1 MAASTADIAP
11 AILQT
16 YFRSYPG
23 TRFLS
28 KHHIESYDS
37 FIFDIMPN
45 QIFSQNPITI
55 LKEPIPDQPGKYVF
69 KTEIY
74 IGGKV
79 NTADQ
84 IGIKITPPILELDS
98 GRTIRRMFPNDAR
111 LRNTTYESTLVIDVD
126 IHVTITQPTAP
137 YTSETKIIKYEN
149 MPLFTIP
156 ILLGSKLCATHGA
169 NAQLLFEMGECR
181 NDPGGYF
188 IVNGSEKVLVSRLEQ
203 ANNSVVISLHPPHD
217 LKIHTH
223 ASVACQH
230 PKTKQTRTVK
240 LIRLRNDTF
249 GNGKITERS
258 VMDGAIRVSIP
269 SIKNAIPLFVLF
281 RALGVE
287 SDEQIIRMILPD
299 ANAPMTAAMEETL
312 IACIYDARPIATQAQ
327 AIELMRILTNGFIPE
342 AVLEIL
348 NETLF
353 MHVPNQPL
361 ARAKYLAEVVYK
373 MIRVEMRLEPQT
385 NRDDIRNQ
393 RLLTTGSL
401 LSDLFINSFGVWRD
415 AIIKKVDETYNYNK
429 TMYGGN
435 LIRPPA
441 DTIVDPSEGDKF
453 LIIFNPSNI
462 KDVLNGAKMTET
474 LMRGFRGK
482 WGTDPMNIREGV
494 IQPLARLSYLDTIS
508 HTRRVVTEFDTSM
521 KLTGPRHLNPSQ
533 IGYFCTSET
542 PQGAHI
548 GVTKNMSI
556 LTGISVPVDIDPI
569 LSWLQSRG
577 EVIPVGNADIYMTVS
592 ATTVQING
600 GSIGYCTDPV
610 KLLNVL
616 KLMKWTAC
624 LSPTCSISFNT
635 AENVIRLYFDEG
647 RPIRPLWHL
656 YDSKPPSVP
665 AKLPTWNE
673 LVCGTL
679 NEGAVIPSSKFI
691 DPLASTPAVNL
702 DSYLKFFHA
711 NMEKVGFIEYID
723 AYEGNESYISWWGKD
738 MEGKGYTHAEIHPC
752 SLMGVVANMIPFANH
767 NQSPRN
773 QLSCSQSKQG
783 IGHYATNYENRFDTY
798 GSMLCYGE
806 GALARTIVHE
816 ALGDGGMSYGTNIIF
831 AFACFDGYN
840 QDDGILFNRTSI
852 ERGLFRSLAFR
863 SYSTQEEEDPI
874 SGANYVIS
882 NPSQVSAWTDLK
894 MGADY
899 SQLDENGIIREK
911 AVIHD
916 KTVLVAR
923 YLKDPNT
930 GVLRDASLM
939 PTVFTK
945 GRVDKVVVLH
955 QNDGRRIVHVRIL
968 EERIPELGDKFSTRH
983 GQKGTMGMMLD
994 AQDMPRTA
1002 DGMVPDVIVNPHCI
1016 PSRMTIAQLLEQVFG
1031 KFGAIAGAKMNAT
1044 TFMND
1049 QSSYS
1054 LIASALEEL
1063 GLNSKGE
1070 EILYSGITGKMF
1082 TSSVFMGPL
1091 YFMRLKHL
1099 TSDKVNSR
1107 SAGRKEMRT
1116 HQPTGGRGNEGG
1128 MRMGEMERDSVITHG
1143 MTEFLK
1149 ESYMKRSD
1157 GTTMWICNGCGQ
1169 IPIYNEDIQLFI
1181 CPACDG
1187 PLEYHGNSEQTLS
1200 LVVPI
1205 HKSRTTF
1212 SHVEIPYALKLMDQ
1226 ELQTYA
1232 SMGMR
1237 FVTEK
1242 HARRFRE
1249 PIVLNTLVEEEV
1261 SKSAETGGLFDLL
1274 SGIVGGTG
1282 AATEKEVIGN
1292 SNETESKQ
1300 DKLQEVVETLSRQIN
1315 ELNERLTV
1323 ARLPTEQLETGTQQP
1338 SVVPAVVAA
1347 APQIEAVVP
1356 VAVEEVVNTNT
1367 NESTPQQA
1375 GTKPRLPVGAAAP
1388 QPMPPTEADVLLTHP
1403 NIANTIQENEAAAA
1417 AIEAAKQAAA
1427 VPAVPTTVNVVLN
1440 PQQQMPAAPVQAP
1453 VQAQQAVVQ
1462 APLPP
1467 APVPAAPIVQSGGAT
1482 DEVIPGMNQPTL
1494 QFLDVSVNEGVNMN
1508 IEQIPQ
1514 PDESE
1519 VKVLSVSAFEPAK
1532 K

>member
-1 MAASTADIAP
+1 MYVELLLNSILQYPKTTKYVKFIVLEYNASNRETMAAATADIAP

-16 YFRSYPG
+16 YFRGYSG

-28 KHHIESYDS
+28 KHHIESYDA

-45 QIFSQNPITI
+45 QIFSQNPITV

-79 NTADQ
+79 ANPEQ
-84 IGIKITPPILELDS
+84 IGIKITPPVLELDS
-98 GRTIRRMFPNDAR
+98 GRTLRRMFPNDAR
-111 LRNTTYESTLVIDVD
+111 LRNSTYESTLVIDVD

-137 YTSETKIIKYEN
+137 YTSETKVLKYEN

-203 ANNSVVISLHPPHD
+203 ANNSVIIRLLPPHN
-217 LKIHTH
+217 LKIHTD

-240 LIRLRNDTF
+240 LIRMRNDTF
-249 GNGKITERS
+249 GEGKITERS
-258 VMDGAIRVSIP
+258 VMDGVIRVSIP
-269 SIKNAIPLFVLF
+269 SVKNAIPLFVLF
-281 RALGVE
+281 RALGIE

-299 ANAPMTAAMEETL
+299 ATAPMTATMEETL
-312 IACIYDARPIATQAQ
+312 VASIYDARPIATQAQ

-361 ARAKYLAEVVYK
+361 ARAKYLAELVYK

-435 LIRPPA
+435 LVNPPA

-462 KDVLNGAKMTET
+462 KNVLSGAKMTET

-482 WGTDPMNIREGV
+482 WGTDPMNMREGV

-569 LSWLQSRG
+569 LAWLQTRG
-577 EVIPVGNADIYMTVS
+577 EVVPVGNADAYMAVS

-600 GSIGYCTDPV
+600 GSIGYCADPV

-616 KLMKWTAC
+616 KLMKWSAC
-624 LSPTCSISFNT
+624 LPPTCSISFNT

-656 YDSKPPSVP
+656 YDSKPPILP

-679 NEGAVIPSSKFI
+679 YEGASIPSSKFI
-691 DPLASTPAVNL
+691 DPLASTPAVSL

-711 NMEKVGFIEYID
+711 NMEKIGLIEYVD
-723 AYEGNESYISWWGKD
+723 PYEGNEAYISWWGKD

-806 GALARTIVHE
+806 GALARTLVHE
-816 ALGDGGMSYGTNIIF
+816 ALGDGGMSYGTNIVF

-863 SYSTQEEEDPI
+863 SYSTQEEEDSI
-874 SGANYVIS
+874 TKANYIIS

-911 AVIHD
+911 SVIHD

-923 YLKDPNT
+923 YLKDPET

-945 GRVDKVVVLH
+945 GRVDKVVVVH
-955 QNDGRRIVHVRIL
+955 QNDGRRIVHVRVL

-1002 DGMVPDVIVNPHCI
+1002 DGMVPDVVVNPHCI

-1054 LIASALEEL
+1054 LIANALEEL
-1063 GLNSKGE
+1063 GLNSQGE

-1143 MTEFLK
+1143 MTAFLK

-1157 GTTMWICNGCGQ
+1157 GTTMWVCNGCGQ
-1169 IPIYNEDIQLFI
+1169 IPIFNVDIQLFV

-1187 PLEYHGNSEQTLS
+1187 PLEFQGNSEQNLS

-1205 HKSRTTF
+1205 QKSRATF
-1212 SHVEIPYALKLMDQ
+1212 SCIEIPYAL
-1226 ELQTYA
+1226 
-1232 SMGMR
+1232 
-1237 FVTEK
+1237 
-1242 HARRFRE
+1242 
-1249 PIVLNTLVEEEV
+1249 
-1261 SKSAETGGLFDLL
+1261 
-1274 SGIVGGTG
+1274 
-1282 AATEKEVIGN
+1282 
-1292 SNETESKQ
+1292 
-1300 DKLQEVVETLSRQIN
+1300 
-1315 ELNERLTV
+1315 
-1323 ARLPTEQLETGTQQP
+1323 
-1338 SVVPAVVAA
+1338 
-1347 APQIEAVVP
+1347 
-1356 VAVEEVVNTNT
+1356 
-1367 NESTPQQA
+1367 
-1375 GTKPRLPVGAAAP
+1375 
-1388 QPMPPTEADVLLTHP
+1388 
-1403 NIANTIQENEAAAA
+1403 
-1417 AIEAAKQAAA
+1417 
-1427 VPAVPTTVNVVLN
+1427 
-1440 PQQQMPAAPVQAP
+1440 
-1453 VQAQQAVVQ
+1453 
-1462 APLPP
+1462 
-1467 APVPAAPIVQSGGAT
+1467 
-1482 DEVIPGMNQPTL
+1482 
-1494 QFLDVSVNEGVNMN
+1494 
-1508 IEQIPQ
+1508 
-1514 PDESE
+1514 
-1519 VKVLSVSAFEPAK
+1519 
-1532 K
+1532 

>member
-1 MAASTADIAP
+1 MASAADIAP

-16 YFRSYPG
+16 YFRNYPG

-45 QIFSQNPITI
+45 QIFSQNPITV
-55 LKEPIPDQPGKYVF
+55 LKEPISDQPGKYVF
-69 KTEIY
+69 KTEIF

-79 NTADQ
+79 ERPEE
-84 IGIKITPPILELDS
+84 IGIKITPPILELDG

-111 LRNTTYESTLVIDVD
+111 LRNSTYSTALVVDVEV
-126 IHVTITQPTAP
+126 HVTITQPVAP
-137 YTSETKIIKYEN
+137 YTAQTHVMKYEN
-149 MPLFTIP
+149 MKLFTIP

-169 NAQLLFEMGECR
+169 DAKLLFEMGECR

-188 IVNGSEKVLVSRLEQ
+188 VINGSEKVIVSRLEQ
-203 ANNSVVISLHPPHD
+203 ANNSVVITLRPPHD
-217 LKIHTH
+217 LKLRTH

-230 PKTKQTRTVK
+230 PKTKQTRTIKIV
-240 LIRLRNDTF
+240 RLRNDST
-249 GNGKITERS
+249 GKITERTTL
-258 VMDGAIRVSIP
+258 DGAIRVSIP
-269 SIKNAIPLFVLF
+269 SVKNMIPLFVLF

-299 ANAPMTAAMEETL
+299 ATAPMTSAMEETL
-312 IACIYDARPIATQAQ
+312 VASIYDARPVATQAQ
-327 AIELMRILTNGFIPE
+327 AIELIRILTNGFIPE

-348 NETLF
+348 NESLF
-353 MHVPNQPL
+353 MHVPNQPM

-373 MIRVEMRLEPQT
+373 MIRIEMRLEPQT

-415 AIIKKVDETYNYNK
+415 AIVKKVDETYNYNK
-429 TMYGGN
+429 SMYGGN
-435 LIRPPA
+435 LVRPPA
-441 DTIVDPSEGDKF
+441 DTIVDPAEGQKF

-462 KDVLNGAKMTET
+462 ERVLSGATMTET

-482 WGTDPMNIREGV
+482 WGTDPANIREGV

-569 LSWLQSRG
+569 LVWLQTRG
-577 EVIPVGNADIYMTVS
+577 EVIPVADADQYVAVT

-600 GSIGYCTDPV
+600 GTIGYCLDPI

-624 LSPTCSISFNT
+624 LPPTCSVSFNT
-635 AENVIRLYFDEG
+635 PENVIRLYFDEG

-656 YDSKPPSVP
+656 YDSKSPTLS
-665 AKLPTWNE
+665 KELKTWNQ

-679 NEGAVIPSSKFI
+679 IAGAGIPSSKLI
-691 DPLASTPAVNL
+691 DPLAADPAANL
-702 DSYLKFFHA
+702 SAYLEFFHA
-711 NMEKVGFIEYID
+711 NMEKVGVIEYID
-723 AYEGNESYISWWGKD
+723 SFEANEAYVSWWGKD

-752 SLMGVVANMIPFANH
+752 SLMGVVAGMIPFPNH

-783 IGHYATNYENRFDTY
+783 IGHYATNFENRFDTY

-806 GALARTIVHE
+806 GAMARTIVHE

-863 SYSTQEEEDPI
+863 SYSTQEEEDPMTKT
-874 SGANYVIS
+874 NYIIS

-894 MGADY
+894 MGSDY

-911 AVIHD
+911 ALIHD

-923 YLKDPNT
+923 YMKDPNT
-930 GVLRDASLM
+930 GTLRDASLM

-945 GRVDKVVVLH
+945 GRVDKVVVVH
-955 QNDGRRIVHVRIL
+955 DNDGRRVVHVRIL

-994 AQDMPRTA
+994 AQDMPRGA
-1002 DGMVPDVIVNPHCI
+1002 NGMVPDVIVNPHCI
-1016 PSRMTIAQLLEQVFG
+1016 PSRMTIAQLLEQTFG
-1031 KFGAIAGAKMNAT
+1031 KLGAIVGAKMNAT
-1044 TFMND
+1044 AFMNNE
-1049 QSSYS
+1049 SSFS
-1054 LIASALEEL
+1054 LIANALEEL
-1063 GLNSKGE
+1063 GLNSQGE

-1128 MRMGEMERDSVITHG
+1128 MRMGEMERDSVVTHG
-1143 MTEFLK
+1143 MSEFLK

-1157 GTTMWICNGCGQ
+1157 GTTMWVCNGCGQ

-1181 CPACDG
+1181 CPTCDG
-1187 PLEYHGNSEQTLS
+1187 PLEFQGNSEQTLS

-1212 SHVEIPYALKLMDQ
+1212 SRVELPYALKLMDQ

-1232 SMGMR
+1232 SMGLR

-1242 HARRFRE
+1242 YARRFRDPAIDSIKKEE
-1249 PIVLNTLVEEEV
+1249 PVDRKEGG
-1261 SKSAETGGLFDLL
+1261 GGLLDLFM
-1274 SGIVGGTG
+1274 GAGAGAGAG
-1282 AATEKEVIGN
+1282 AAGAGAGAGAGE
-1292 SNETESKQ
+1292 SPETPKKNLH
-1300 DKLQEVVETLSRQIN
+1300 DVVETLSKQIN
-1315 ELNERLTV
+1315 ELNQRLTV
-1323 ARLPTEQLETGTQQP
+1323 ARLPTEQLSASASA
-1338 SVVPAVVAA
+1338 SVNENTVVTAPTAPTAAPEEQAPVLAPTAPPTTNDTSTVNSINSAA
-1347 APQIEAVVP
+1347 A
-1356 VAVEEVVNTNT
+1356 
-1367 NESTPQQA
+1367 ESA
-1375 GTKPRLPVGAAAP
+1375 NAAAAKLRLPPGAAAREAL
-1388 QPMPPTEADVLLTHP
+1388 PPTEADALLTRP
-1403 NIANTIQENEAAAA
+1403 TIDRAIQESEAAAA
-1417 AIEAAKQAAA
+1417 AAEAAKLAGGA
-1427 VPAVPTTVNVVLN
+1427 TVNVVLN
-1440 PQQQMPAAPVQAP
+1440 QQPGGAAGAPVALPPQSGGGKPPTLEIFEVSAHEGQEGAPAAPTVDAP
-1453 VQAQQAVVQ
+1453 
-1462 APLPP
+1462 
-1467 APVPAAPIVQSGGAT
+1467 G
-1482 DEVIPGMNQPTL
+1482 
-1494 QFLDVSVNEGVNMN
+1494 
-1508 IEQIPQ
+1508 
-1514 PDESE
+1514 PDTSE
-1519 VKVLSVSAFEPAK
+1519 IKVLSVTAFDPQANK
-1532 K
+1532 

>member
-1 MAASTADIAP
+1 MTEVVEMAEIAP
-11 AILQT
+11 AVLQT
-16 YFRSYPG
+16 YFRGYPG

-28 KHHIESYDS
+28 KHHIESYDA

-45 QIFSQNPITI
+45 QIYSQNPITI
-55 LKEPIPDQPGKYVF
+55 LKEPIEGQPGKYVF

-74 IGGKV
+74 IGKKV
-79 NTADQ
+79 DSAEK
-84 IGIKITPPILELDS
+84 IGVKITPPVLELDE
-98 GRTIRRMFPNDAR
+98 GTTIRRMFPNDAR
-111 LRNTTYESTLVIDVD
+111 LRNTSYVATLVIDVD
-126 IHVTITQPTAP
+126 IHVTITKPVAP
-137 YTSETKIIKYEN
+137 FTSETKIIKYEN
-149 MPLFTIP
+149 MPLFSIP

-169 NAQLLFEMGECR
+169 DARLLYEMGECR

-188 IVNGSEKVLVSRLEQ
+188 IINGSEKVLVSRLEQ
-203 ANNSVVISLHPPHD
+203 ANNSLVISIHPPHD
-217 LKIHTH
+217 LKVKSHT
-223 ASVACQH
+223 SVACQH
-230 PKTKQTRTVK
+230 PKTKYTRTVK
-240 LIRLRNDTF
+240 VIRFRNMNF
-249 GNGKITERS
+249 GKNKITES
-258 VMDGAIRVSIP
+258 QTMDGAIRVSIP
-269 SIKNAIPLFVLF
+269 SVKSPIPLFVLF

-287 SDEQIIRMILPD
+287 SDENIIRMILPD
-299 ANAPMTAAMEETL
+299 ANAPQTPAMEETL
-312 IACIYDARPIATQAQ
+312 IASIYDARPIATQAQ
-327 AIELMRILTNGFIPE
+327 AIELIRILTNGFIPE

-348 NETLF
+348 NESLF
-353 MHVPNQPL
+353 AHVPNQPL
-361 ARAKYLAEVVYK
+361 ARAKYLAEIVYK

-385 NRDDIRNQ
+385 NRDEIRNQ
-393 RLLTTGSL
+393 RLLTTGTL
-401 LSDLFINSFGVWRD
+401 LSDLFINSVGVWRD
-415 AIIKKVDETYNYNK
+415 AIVKKVDETYNYNK
-429 TMYGGN
+429 SMYGGN
-435 LIRPPA
+435 IVRPPA
-441 DTIVDPSEGDKF
+441 DGPVDPNEGDKF
-453 LIIFNPSNI
+453 LIIFNPANI
-462 KDVLNGAKMTET
+462 KQVLSGGTMTET
-474 LMRGFRGK
+474 IMRGFRGK
-482 WGTDPMNIREGV
+482 WGTDPSNMREGV

-569 LSWLQSRG
+569 LTWLQTRG
-577 EVIPVGNADIYMTVS
+577 EVIPVADADVYMTIH

-600 GSIGYCTDPV
+600 GTIGYCLDAP
-610 KLLNVL
+610 KLVNVL
-616 KLMKWTAC
+616 KLMKWSAC
-624 LSPTCSISFNT
+624 LPPTCSISFNT

-656 YDSKPPSVP
+656 YDSKPPV
-665 AKLPTWNE
+665 LPTPIPSWRE

-679 NEGAVIPSSKFI
+679 NPDARIPSSKLL
-691 DPLASTPAVNL
+691 DPLANADDANL
-702 DSYLKFFHA
+702 NTY
-711 NMEKVGFIEYID
+711 MEYFQKHMDKMGLIEYVD
-723 AYEGNESYISWWGKD
+723 PYESNEAYISWWGKD
-738 MEGKGYTHAEIHPC
+738 TEGKGYTHAEIHPC

-806 GALARTIVHE
+806 GAMARTIVHE

-874 SGANYVIS
+874 TKAKYTIA

-894 MGADY
+894 MGSDY
-899 SQLDENGIIREK
+899 SQLDEHGIIKEK
-911 AVIHD
+911 TVIHD

-923 YLKDPNT
+923 YLKDPET
-930 GVLRDASLM
+930 GQLRDASLM

-945 GRVDKVVVLH
+945 GRVDKVVVIH

-994 AQDMPRTA
+994 AQDMPRA
-1002 DGMVPDVIVNPHCI
+1002 ANGMVPDVVVNPHCI
-1016 PSRMTIAQLLEQVFG
+1016 PSRMTIAQLLEQTFG
-1031 KFGAIAGAKMNAT
+1031 KLGAIVGAKMNAT
-1044 TFMND
+1044 TFMNNE
-1049 QSSYS
+1049 SSFS
-1054 LIASALEEL
+1054 LISSALEEL
-1063 GLNSKGE
+1063 GMNSQGE

-1143 MTEFLK
+1143 MADFLK

-1157 GTTMWICNGCGQ
+1157 GTTMWVCNGCGQ
-1169 IPIYNEDIQLFI
+1169 IPIYNEDIQLFV
-1181 CPACDG
+1181 CPSCDG
-1187 PLEYHGNSEQTLS
+1187 PLEFNGNSEQTLS

-1212 SHVEIPYALKLMDQ
+1212 SRIELPYALKLMDQ

-1232 SMGMR
+1232 SMGLR
-1237 FVTEK
+1237 FVTERY
-1242 HARRFRE
+1242 ARRFRE
-1249 PIVLNTLVEEEV
+1249 PNIATREDEKKADE
-1261 SKSAETGGLFDLL
+1261 AEGPLAGLMSGLF
-1274 SGIVGGTG
+1274 GTAEGAMGNTTTG
-1282 AATEKEVIGN
+1282 AASTPK
-1292 SNETESKQ
+1292 NELEGM
-1300 DKLQEVVETLSRQIN
+1300 LQTLTQQIS
-1315 ELNERLTV
+1315 ELNERILV
-1323 ARLPTEQLETGTQQP
+1323 ARLPTQQLGQSSANESESVATTVVNVETE
-1338 SVVPAVVAA
+1338 PAVVPPMAA
-1347 APQIEAVVP
+1347 AMTETQPAP
-1356 VAVEEVVNTNT
+1356 ANAT
-1367 NESTPQQA
+1367 
-1375 GTKPRLPVGAAAP
+1375 TKLRLPTGAAAS
-1388 QPMPPTEADVLLTHP
+1388 QPMPPTEADVLLTKP
-1403 NIANTIQENEAAAA
+1403 NIEQTIQQNEAAAA
-1417 AIEAAKQAAA
+1417 AAEAAKLAATA
-1427 VPAVPTTVNVVLN
+1427 TPTTVNVML
-1440 PQQQMPAAPVQAP
+1440 PAAAAAPAAPT
-1453 VQAQQAVVQ
+1453 
-1462 APLPP
+1462 
-1467 APVPAAPIVQSGGAT
+1467 AAPPMPPHTASG
-1482 DEVIPGMNQPTL
+1482 IPGNPPTL
-1494 QFLDVSVNEGVNMN
+1494 NIMEVSANEGTE
-1508 IEQIPQ
+1508 IAAPPG

-1519 VKVLSVSAFEPAK
+1519 FKILNVTAFETDK
-1532 K
+1532 KK

>member
-1 MAASTADIAP
+1 MASTADVAP

-16 YFRSYPG
+16 YFRNYSG

-45 QIFSQNPITI
+45 QVFSQNPITI
-55 LKEPIPDQPGKYVF
+55 LKEPIRDQPGKYVF
-69 KTEIY
+69 KTEIF
-74 IGGKV
+74 IGSKV
-79 NTADQ
+79 VRPEE
-84 IGIKITPPILELDS
+84 IGIKITPPILELDG
-98 GRTIRRMFPNDAR
+98 GRTVRRMFPNDAR
-111 LRNTTYESTLVIDVD
+111 LRNGTYSATLVVDVD
-126 IHVTITQPTAP
+126 IHVTITQPVAP
-137 YTSETKIIKYEN
+137 FAQETKVLKYEN

-156 ILLGSKLCATHGA
+156 ILLGSKLCATHEA
-169 NAQLLFEMGECR
+169 DAKLMFEMGECR

-188 IVNGSEKVLVSRLEQ
+188 IINGSEKVLVSRLEQ
-203 ANNSVVISLHPPHD
+203 ANNSVVITLRPPHD
-217 LKIHTH
+217 LKLRTH

-230 PKTKQTRTVK
+230 PKTKQTRTIKIV
-240 LIRLRNDTF
+240 RLRNDST
-249 GNGKITERS
+249 GKITERTTL
-258 VMDGAIRVSIP
+258 DGAIRVSIP
-269 SIKNAIPLFVLF
+269 SVKNMVPLFVLF

-287 SDEQIIRMILPD
+287 SDEQIVRMILPD
-299 ANAPMTAAMEETL
+299 ANSPMTVAMEETL
-312 IACIYDARPIATQAQ
+312 LASIYDARPVTTQAQ
-327 AIELMRILTNGFIPE
+327 AIELIRILTNGFIPE

-348 NETLF
+348 NESLF

-361 ARAKYLAEVVYK
+361 ARAKYLAELVYK

-401 LSDLFINSFGVWRD
+401 LGDLFINSFGVWRD

-429 TMYGGN
+429 SMYGGN
-435 LIRPPA
+435 LVNPPA
-441 DTIVDPSEGDKF
+441 DTLVDPSEGDKF

-462 KDVLNGAKMTET
+462 KNVLSGATMTET

-482 WGTDPMNIREGV
+482 WGTDPSNMREGV

-569 LSWLQSRG
+569 LVWLQTRG
-577 EVIPVGNADIYMTVS
+577 EVIPVASADQYIAVN

-600 GSIGYCTDPV
+600 GTIGYCIDPV

-624 LSPTCSISFNT
+624 LPPTCSISFNT
-635 AENVIRLYFDEG
+635 PENVIRLYFDEG

-656 YDSKPPSVP
+656 YDSKPPTLPSS
-665 AKLPTWNE
+665 LPTWNQ

-679 NEGAVIPSSKFI
+679 NVDASIPSSKFI
-691 DPLASTPAVNL
+691 DPLAADPQASL
-702 DSYLKFFHA
+702 RSYLEFFHA
-711 NMEKVGFIEYID
+711 NMEKVGLIEYVD
-723 AYEGNESYISWWGKD
+723 SFEGNEAYVSWWGGAD

-783 IGHYATNYENRFDTY
+783 IGHYATNFENRFDTY

-806 GALARTIVHE
+806 GAMARTIVHE

-874 SGANYVIS
+874 TKANYIVA

-923 YLKDPNT
+923 YLKDPET
-930 GVLRDASLM
+930 GMLRDASLM

-945 GRVDKVVVLH
+945 GRVDKVAVIH
-955 QNDGRRIVHVRIL
+955 QNDGRRIVHVRVL

-1002 DGMVPDVIVNPHCI
+1002 DGMVPDVVVNPHCI
-1016 PSRMTIAQLLEQVFG
+1016 PSRMTIAQLLEQTFG
-1031 KFGAIAGAKMNAT
+1031 KLGAIVGAKMNAT
-1044 TFMND
+1044 SFMNNA
-1049 QSSYS
+1049 SSFS
-1054 LIASALEEL
+1054 LISNALEEL
-1063 GLNSKGE
+1063 GFNSQGE

-1082 TSSVFMGPL
+1082 TSSVFIGPL

-1099 TSDKVNSR
+1099 TADKVNSR

-1143 MTEFLK
+1143 MAEFLK

-1169 IPIYNEDIQLFI
+1169 IPIFNEDIQLFV
-1181 CPACDG
+1181 CPTCDG
-1187 PLEYHGNSEQTLS
+1187 PLEFQGNTEQTLS

-1212 SHVEIPYALKLMDQ
+1212 SRVELPYALKLMDQ

-1232 SMGMR
+1232 SMGLR

-1242 HARRFRE
+1242 YARRFRDPAIETVKEETEEKKEE
-1249 PIVLNTLVEEEV
+1249 P
-1261 SKSAETGGLFDLL
+1261 GLFGGLL
-1274 SGIVGGTG
+1274 SGLAGAGAG
-1282 AATEKEVIGN
+1282 AAATA
-1292 SNETESKQ
+1292 TPTPSKNLQ
-1300 DKLQEVVETLSRQIN
+1300 DVVETLSKQIN

-1323 ARLPTEQLETGTQQP
+1323 ARLPTEQLSSSASASVSASAAAAAAAAVDETTPVAALNAGE
-1338 SVVPAVVAA
+1338 AAA
-1347 APQIEAVVP
+1347 APPAAATADTSTSGSVNSAEANAEAV
-1356 VAVEEVVNTNT
+1356 A
-1367 NESTPQQA
+1367 
-1375 GTKPRLPVGAAAP
+1375 KLRLPPGAAAREP
-1388 QPMPPTEADVLLTHP
+1388 LQPSEADVLLTRT
-1403 NIANTIQENEAAAA
+1403 NVAQAIQEKEAADAA
-1417 AIEAAKQAAA
+1417 AEAAKAVAAGLGSGT
-1427 VPAVPTTVNVVLN
+1427 PTTVNVVL
-1440 PQQQMPAAPVQAP
+1440 QQQQPVGGAASGGELPRQIGGGIPGAKPPTLEIFEVSAHEGGGAAASSAPDPIQAAP
-1453 VQAQQAVVQ
+1453 
-1462 APLPP
+1462 
-1467 APVPAAPIVQSGGAT
+1467 
-1482 DEVIPGMNQPTL
+1482 
-1494 QFLDVSVNEGVNMN
+1494 
-1508 IEQIPQ
+1508 
-1514 PDESE
+1514 ESE
-1519 VKVLSVSAFEPAK
+1519 IKVLSVTAFDAPK
-1532 K
+1532 N

>member
-16 YFRSYPG
+16 YFRGYPG

-55 LKEPIPDQPGKYVF
+55 LKEPISDQPGKYVF

-79 NTADQ
+79 DKSEQ

-111 LRNTTYESTLVIDVD
+111 LRNATYSSALVIDVD
-126 IHVTITQPTAP
+126 IHVTITQPTPP
-137 YTSETKIIKYEN
+137 YASETKILKYEN
-149 MPLFTIP
+149 MQLFTIP

-188 IVNGSEKVLVSRLEQ
+188 IINGSEKVLVSRLEQ
-203 ANNSVVISLHPPHD
+203 ANNSVVITLHPPHD
-217 LKIHTH
+217 LKIRTH

-240 LIRLRNDTF
+240 LVRLRNDTF
-249 GNGKITERS
+249 GEAKITERS
-258 VMDGAIRVSIP
+258 LMDGAIRVSIP
-269 SIKNAIPLFVLF
+269 SIKNAIPLFVVF
-281 RALGVE
+281 RALGIE

-299 ANAPMTAAMEETL
+299 ADSPMTAAMEETL
-312 IACIYDARPIATQAQ
+312 LPCIYDARPITSQAQ

-348 NETLF
+348 NDTLF
-353 MHVPNQPL
+353 MHVPNQPM
-361 ARAKYLAEVVYK
+361 ARAKYLAELVYK
-373 MIRVEMRLEPQT
+373 MIRIEMRLEPQT

-393 RLLTTGSL
+393 RLLTTGTL

-435 LIRPPA
+435 LVRPPA
-441 DTIVDPSEGDKF
+441 DTPVDPTEGDKF

-462 KDVLNGAKMTET
+462 KQVLSGGTMTET

-482 WGTDPMNIREGV
+482 WGTDPNNMREGV

-548 GVTKNMSI
+548 GVTKNMSM
-556 LTGISVPVDIDPI
+556 LTGISVPVDIDPV
-569 LSWLQSRG
+569 LAWLQTRG
-577 EVIPVGNADIYMTVS
+577 EVIPVAYADHFVTLH

-600 GSIGYCTDPV
+600 GSIGYCRDPV

-616 KLMKWTAC
+616 KLMKWTAS
-624 LSPTCSISFNT
+624 LPPTCSISFNT
-635 AENVIRLYFDEG
+635 TENVIRLYFDEG

-656 YDSKPPSVP
+656 YDSKPPS
-665 AKLPTWNE
+665 LPTKSLTWHQ

-679 NEGAVIPSSKFI
+679 YEEAVIPSSKFR
-691 DPLASTPAVNL
+691 DPLQQVPGATL
-702 DSYLKFFHA
+702 DSYLEFFHK
-711 NMEKVGFIEYID
+711 NMEKVGLIEYVD
-723 AYEGNESYISWWGKD
+723 PYEGNEAYISWWGND

-806 GALARTIVHE
+806 GAMARTIVHE
-816 ALGDGGMSYGTNIIF
+816 ALGDGGMSYGTNIVF

-863 SYSTQEEEDPI
+863 SYTTQEEEDSI
-874 SGANYVIS
+874 TKANYIIS
-882 NPSQVSAWTDLK
+882 NPNQVSAWTDLK

-899 SQLDENGIIREK
+899 SLLDENGIIREK
-911 AVIHD
+911 SLIHD

-923 YLKDPNT
+923 YMKDPES
-930 GVLRDASLM
+930 GQLRDASLM

-955 QNDGRRIVHVRIL
+955 QNDGRRIVHIRIL

-983 GQKGTMGMMLD
+983 GQKGTMGMLLD

-1016 PSRMTIAQLLEQVFG
+1016 PSRMTIAQLLEQTFG
-1031 KFGAIAGAKMNAT
+1031 KLGAIIGAKMNAT
-1044 TFMND
+1044 TFMNNA
-1049 QSSYS
+1049 SSFS
-1054 LIASALEEL
+1054 LISNALEEL
-1063 GLNSKGE
+1063 GFNSQGE

-1143 MTEFLK
+1143 MSEFLK

-1157 GTTMWICNGCGQ
+1157 GTTMWVCNGCGQ
-1169 IPIYNEDIQLFI
+1169 IPIYNEDIQLFV
-1181 CPACDG
+1181 CSTCDG
-1187 PLEYHGNSEQTLS
+1187 PLEFQGNSEQTLS

-1212 SHVEIPYALKLMDQ
+1212 SRIEIPYALKLMDQ

-1232 SMGMR
+1232 CMGMR

-1242 HARRFRE
+1242 YARRFRE
-1249 PIVLNTLVEEEV
+1249 PITASSDSGSVGSTSEGAGAGAGSGLAAGL
-1261 SKSAETGGLFDLL
+1261 AGMFGGLF
-1274 SGIVGGTG
+1274 VE
-1282 AATEKEVIGN
+1282 AEKETP
-1292 SNETESKQ
+1292 SNP
-1300 DKLQEVVETLSRQIN
+1300 LQSLVETLSKQVN

-1323 ARLPTEQLETGTQQP
+1323 ARLPTTEA
-1338 SVVPAVVAA
+1338 PAPAEPAA
-1347 APQIEAVVP
+1347 APVPEPVVVLDTV
-1356 VAVEEVVNTNT
+1356 VAPSAPTV
-1367 NESTPQQA
+1367 STPV
-1375 GTKPRLPVGAAAP
+1375 PRLPTGAVSS
-1388 QPMPPTEADVLLTHP
+1388 QPMPPTEADELLTRS
-1403 NIANTIQENEAAAA
+1403 NIAETIQANEAAAA
-1417 AIEAAKQAAA
+1417 AAAA
-1427 VPAVPTTVNVVLN
+1427 EASGPPPAATTVNVVVSQ
-1440 PQQQMPAAPVQAP
+1440 PQQK
-1453 VQAQQAVVQ
+1453 
-1462 APLPP
+1462 
-1467 APVPAAPIVQSGGAT
+1467 GGG
-1482 DEVIPGMNQPTL
+1482 DPGNPPTL
-1494 QFLDVSVNEGVNMN
+1494 QILEISSDENVA
-1508 IEQIPQ
+1508 EQEPPQ
-1514 PDESE
+1514 ESE
-1519 VKVLSVSAFEPAK
+1519 VKVLSVSAFETNK

>member
-1 MAASTADIAP
+1 MASTADVAP

-16 YFRSYPG
+16 YFRNYPG

-28 KHHIESYDS
+28 KHHIESYDA

-45 QIFSQNPITI
+45 QVFSQNPITI
-55 LKEPIPDQPGKYVF
+55 LKEPIRDQPGKYVF

-74 IGGKV
+74 IGGNV
-79 NTADQ
+79 TQADE
-84 IGIKITPPILELDS
+84 IKIKITPPILELDG
-98 GRTIRRMFPNDAR
+98 GRTIRRMFPNDVR
-111 LRNTTYESTLVIDVD
+111 LRNGTYSATLVVDVD
-126 IHVTITQPTAP
+126 IHITITQPVAP
-137 YTSETKIIKYEN
+137 FAQDTKVLKYEN

-169 NAQLLFEMGECR
+169 DAKLLFEMGECR

-188 IVNGSEKVLVSRLEQ
+188 IINGSEKVLITRLEQ
-203 ANNSVVISLHPPHD
+203 ANNSVVITLCPPHD
-217 LKIHTH
+217 LKLRTV
-223 ASVACQH
+223 ASVACQN
-230 PKTKQTRTVK
+230 PKTKQTRTIK
-240 LIRLRNDTF
+240 LIRLRNDST
-249 GNGKITERS
+249 GKITERTTL
-258 VMDGAIRVSIP
+258 DGAIRVSMP
-269 SIKNAIPLFVLF
+269 SVKNMVPLFVLF
-281 RALGVE
+281 RALGIE
-287 SDEQIIRMILPD
+287 SDEQIVRMIIPD
-299 ANAPMTAAMEETL
+299 AHSPATAAMEETL
-312 IACIYDARPIATQAQ
+312 LASIYDARPITTQAQ
-327 AIELMRILTNGFIPE
+327 AIELIRILTNGFIPE

-348 NETLF
+348 NESLF

-361 ARAKYLAEVVYK
+361 TRAKYLAELVYK
-373 MIRVEMRLEPQT
+373 MIRIEMRLEPQT

-415 AIIKKVDETYNYNK
+415 AIVKKVDETYNYNK
-429 TMYGGN
+429 SMYGGN
-435 LIRPPA
+435 LVNPPA

-453 LIIFNPSNI
+453 LTIFNPSNI
-462 KDVLNGAKMTET
+462 KRILSGSTMTET

-482 WGTDPMNIREGV
+482 WGTDPSNMREGV

-508 HTRRVVTEFDTSM
+508 HTRRVVTEFDISM

-569 LSWLQSRG
+569 LVWLQTRG
-577 EVIPVGNADIYMTVS
+577 EVIPVASADQYIAVNATN
-592 ATTVQING
+592 VQING
-600 GSIGYCTDPV
+600 GSIGYCVDPV

-624 LSPTCSISFNT
+624 LPPTCSISFNT
-635 AENVIRLYFDEG
+635 TENVIRLYFDEG

-656 YDSKPPSVP
+656 YDSKPPTLP
-665 AKLPTWNE
+665 TKLPNWNQ

-679 NEGAVIPSSKFI
+679 NPDVTIPSSKFI
-691 DPLASTPAVNL
+691 DPLAADPRSTL
-702 DSYLKFFHA
+702 RSYLEFFHA
-711 NMEKVGFIEYID
+711 NMEKVGLIEYMD
-723 AYEGNESYISWWGKD
+723 SFEGNESYISWWGKD
-738 MEGKGYTHAEIHPC
+738 MEGKGYTHAEIHPS
-752 SLMGVVANMIPFANH
+752 SLLGVVASMIPFPNH

-773 QLSCSQSKQG
+773 QLGCSQSKQA
-783 IGHYATNYENRFDTY
+783 IGHYATNFENRFDTY

-806 GALARTIVHE
+806 GAMSRTIVHE

-840 QDDGILFNRTSI
+840 QDDGMLFNRSSF

-874 SGANYVIS
+874 TKAEYVIA

-899 SQLDENGIIREK
+899 SQLDETGIIREK

-923 YLKDPNT
+923 YMKDPET
-930 GVLRDASLM
+930 GTLRDASLM

-945 GRVDKVVVLH
+945 GRVDKVVVIH
-955 QNDGRRIVHVRIL
+955 QNEGHRRIIHVRVL

-994 AQDMPRTA
+994 AQEMPRTA
-1002 DGMVPDVIVNPHCI
+1002 NGMVPDVVINPHCI
-1016 PSRMTIAQLLEQVFG
+1016 PSRMTIAQLLEQTFG
-1031 KFGAIAGAKMNAT
+1031 KYGAIVGAKMNAT
-1044 TFMND
+1044 AFMNNP
-1049 QSSYS
+1049 SSFA
-1054 LIASALEEL
+1054 LIAAGMEEL
-1063 GLNSKGE
+1063 GMQSKGE
-1070 EILYSGITGKMF
+1070 EIMYSGITGKMF
-1082 TSSVFMGPL
+1082 TGSVFIGPL
-1091 YFMRLKHL
+1091 FFMRLKHL

-1143 MTEFLK
+1143 MAEFLK

-1169 IPIYNEDIQLFI
+1169 IPIFNEDIKLFV
-1181 CPACDG
+1181 CPSCDG
-1187 PLEYHGNSEQTLS
+1187 PLEFQGNTEQTLS

-1212 SHVEIPYALKLMDQ
+1212 SCIEIPYALKLMDQ
-1226 ELQTYA
+1226 ELQTFA
-1232 SMGMR
+1232 SMGLR

-1242 HARRFRE
+1242 YARRFRDPSIQTE
-1249 PIVLNTLVEEEV
+1249 KEEKPQEE
-1261 SKSAETGGLFDLL
+1261 SGLFGLL
-1274 SGIVGGTG
+1274 SGLAGAGAGAGTG
-1282 AATEKEVIGN
+1282 TGTGTAST
-1292 SNETESKQ
+1292 NESSPSKN
-1300 DKLQEVVETLSRQIN
+1300 LQEVVETLSKQIN

-1323 ARLPTEQLETGTQQP
+1323 ARLPTEQSSSSASS
-1338 SVVPAVVAA
+1338 SV
-1347 APQIEAVVP
+1347 
-1356 VAVEEVVNTNT
+1356 
-1367 NESTPQQA
+1367 NESTPVAALAALNVEPGA
-1375 GTKPRLPVGAAAP
+1375 GIPGPGTGTGAATVATPDTSTNGSVNNFAENMAAANAAAAKLRLPPGAASREP
-1388 QPMPPTEADVLLTHP
+1388 LQPSEADVLLTRT
-1403 NIANTIQENEAAAA
+1403 NVAQAIQEKEAADAA
-1417 AIEAAKQAAA
+1417 ADAAKATGGA
-1427 VPAVPTTVNVVLN
+1427 PTTVNVVL
-1440 PQQQMPAAPVQAP
+1440 QQQQTPAGGAGAAAPRQIGGGTSTKPPTLEIFEVSAHEGSEGSSEPAALEA
-1453 VQAQQAVVQ
+1453 
-1462 APLPP
+1462 
-1467 APVPAAPIVQSGGAT
+1467 
-1482 DEVIPGMNQPTL
+1482 IP
-1494 QFLDVSVNEGVNMN
+1494 
-1508 IEQIPQ
+1508 
-1514 PDESE
+1514 ESDI
-1519 VKVLSVSAFEPAK
+1519 KVLSVTAFDAPK
-1532 K
+1532 N

>member
-1 MAASTADIAP
+1 MFEIQIFITVKLDLKFNFTIRSILRGKFIVLEYNASNREMASTADIAP
-11 AILQT
+11 AVLQT
-16 YFRSYPG
+16 YFRNYPG

-28 KHHIESYDS
+28 KHHIESYDA
-37 FIFDIMPN
+37 FMFDIMPN
-45 QIFSQNPITI
+45 QIFSQNPITV

-69 KTEIY
+69 KTEIF
-74 IGGKV
+74 IGGKK
-79 NTADQ
+79 ARPEEL
-84 IGIKITPPILELDS
+84 GIKITPPVLELDG

-111 LRNTTYESTLVIDVD
+111 LRNTTYSTALVVDVEV
-126 IHVTITQPTAP
+126 HVTITQPFAP
-137 YTSETKIIKYEN
+137 YAAKTHEMKYEN
-149 MPLFTIP
+149 LKLFTIP

-169 NAQLLFEMGECR
+169 DAKLLFEMGECR

-188 IVNGSEKVLVSRLEQ
+188 VINGSEKVIVSRLEQ
-203 ANNSVVISLHPPHD
+203 ANNSVVITLRPPHD
-217 LKIHTH
+217 LKLRTH

-230 PKTKQTRTVK
+230 PKTKQTRTITIV
-240 LIRLRNDTF
+240 RLRKDDPP
-249 GNGKITERS
+249 KITERTTL
-258 VMDGAIRVSIP
+258 DGAIRVSIP
-269 SIKNAIPLFVLF
+269 SVKNMIPLFVLF

-312 IACIYDARPIATQAQ
+312 VASIYDARPVATQAQ
-327 AIELMRILTNGFIPE
+327 AIELIRILTNGFIPE

-348 NETLF
+348 NESLF

-373 MIRVEMRLEPQT
+373 MIRTEMRLEPQT

-429 TMYGGN
+429 SMYGGN
-435 LIRPPA
+435 LVRPPA
-441 DTIVDPSEGDKF
+441 DTIVDPSEGEKF

-462 KDVLNGAKMTET
+462 DRVLSGATMTET

-482 WGTDPMNIREGV
+482 WGTDPANIREGV

-556 LTGISVPVDIDPI
+556 LTAISVPVDIDPI
-569 LSWLQSRG
+569 LLWLQTRG
-577 EVIPVGNADIYMTVS
+577 EVIPVADADQYVAVN

-600 GSIGYCTDPV
+600 GSIGYCSDPV

-624 LSPTCSISFNT
+624 LPPTCSVSFNT
-635 AENVIRLYFDEG
+635 ADNVIRLYFDEG

-656 YDSKPPSVP
+656 YDSKPPTLS
-665 AKLPTWNE
+665 KELKTWNQ

-679 NEGAVIPSSKFI
+679 HASAGIPSSKFI
-691 DPLASTPAVNL
+691 DPLAADPAADL
-702 DSYLKFFHA
+702 TKYLEFFHA
-711 NMEKVGFIEYID
+711 NMEKVGLIEYVD
-723 AYEGNESYISWWGKD
+723 SFESNEAYVSWWGND

-752 SLMGVVANMIPFANH
+752 SLMGVVAGMIPFPNH

-806 GALARTIVHE
+806 GALARTILHE

-863 SYSTQEEEDPI
+863 SYSTQEEED
-874 SGANYVIS
+874 SMTKANYIIS

-911 AVIHD
+911 ALIHD

-923 YLKDPNT
+923 YLKDPDT
-930 GVLRDASLM
+930 GMLRDASLM

-945 GRVDKVVVLH
+945 GRVDKVVVVH
-955 QNDGRRIVHVRIL
+955 DNDGRRVVHVRIL

-994 AQDMPRTA
+994 AQDMPRGA
-1002 DGMVPDVIVNPHCI
+1002 NGMVPDVIVNPHCI
-1016 PSRMTIAQLLEQVFG
+1016 PSRMTIAQLLEQTFG
-1031 KFGAIAGAKMNAT
+1031 KLGAIVGSKMNAT
-1044 TFMND
+1044 AFMNNE
-1049 QSSYS
+1049 SSFS
-1054 LIASALEEL
+1054 LIANALEEL
-1063 GLNSKGE
+1063 GLNSQGE

-1143 MTEFLK
+1143 MSEFLK

-1157 GTTMWICNGCGQ
+1157 GTTMWVCNGCGQ
-1169 IPIYNEDIQLFI
+1169 IPIYNEDIQLFV
-1181 CPACDG
+1181 CPTCDG
-1187 PLEYHGNSEQTLS
+1187 PLEFQGNSEQTLS

-1205 HKSRTTF
+1205 HKSQIGRA
-1212 SHVEIPYALKLMDQ
+1212 HV
-1226 ELQTYA
+1226 
-1232 SMGMR
+1232 
-1237 FVTEK
+1237 
-1242 HARRFRE
+1242 
-1249 PIVLNTLVEEEV
+1249 
-1261 SKSAETGGLFDLL
+1261 
-1274 SGIVGGTG
+1274 
-1282 AATEKEVIGN
+1282 
-1292 SNETESKQ
+1292 
-1300 DKLQEVVETLSRQIN
+1300 
-1315 ELNERLTV
+1315 
-1323 ARLPTEQLETGTQQP
+1323 
-1338 SVVPAVVAA
+1338 
-1347 APQIEAVVP
+1347 
-1356 VAVEEVVNTNT
+1356 
-1367 NESTPQQA
+1367 
-1375 GTKPRLPVGAAAP
+1375 
-1388 QPMPPTEADVLLTHP
+1388 
-1403 NIANTIQENEAAAA
+1403 
-1417 AIEAAKQAAA
+1417 
-1427 VPAVPTTVNVVLN
+1427 
-1440 PQQQMPAAPVQAP
+1440 
-1453 VQAQQAVVQ
+1453 
-1462 APLPP
+1462 
-1467 APVPAAPIVQSGGAT
+1467 
-1482 DEVIPGMNQPTL
+1482 
-1494 QFLDVSVNEGVNMN
+1494 
-1508 IEQIPQ
+1508 
-1514 PDESE
+1514 
-1519 VKVLSVSAFEPAK
+1519 
-1532 K
+1532 

>member
-1 MAASTADIAP
+1 MASTADIAP
-11 AILQT
+11 AVLQT
-16 YFRSYPG
+16 YFRNYPG

-45 QIFSQNPITI
+45 QIFSQNPITV
-55 LKEPIPDQPGKYVF
+55 LKEPIHDQPGKYVF
-69 KTEIY
+69 KTEIF

-79 NTADQ
+79 TRPEE
-84 IGIKITPPILELDS
+84 IGIKITPPVLELDG
-98 GRTIRRMFPNDAR
+98 GRTIRRMFPNDVR
-111 LRNTTYESTLVIDVD
+111 LRNTTYSTALVVDVD
-126 IHVTITQPTAP
+126 VHITITQPVAP
-137 YTSETKIIKYEN
+137 YNSETHVMKYEN
-149 MPLFTIP
+149 MKLFTIP
-156 ILLGSKLCATHGA
+156 ILLGSKLCATHSA
-169 NAQLLFEMGECR
+169 DAKLLFEMGECR

-188 IVNGSEKVLVSRLEQ
+188 IINGSEKVIVSRLEQ
-203 ANNSVVISLHPPHD
+203 ANNSVVITLRPPHD
-217 LKIHTH
+217 LKLRTH

-230 PKTKQTRTVK
+230 PKTKQTRTIKVV
-240 LIRLRNDTF
+240 RLRNDST
-249 GNGKITERS
+249 GKITERTTL
-258 VMDGAIRVSIP
+258 DGAIRVSIP
-269 SIKNAIPLFVLF
+269 SVKNMIPLFVLF

-299 ANAPMTAAMEETL
+299 ASAPMTAAMEETL
-312 IACIYDARPIATQAQ
+312 IASIYDARPVATQAQ
-327 AIELMRILTNGFIPE
+327 AIELIRILTNGFIPE

-348 NETLF
+348 NESLF
-353 MHVPNQPL
+353 MHVPNQPM

-373 MIRVEMRLEPQT
+373 MIRIEMRLEPQT

-429 TMYGGN
+429 SMYGGN
-435 LIRPPA
+435 LVRPPV
-441 DTIVDPSEGDKF
+441 DTIVDPAEGQKF

-462 KDVLNGAKMTET
+462 EKVLSGATMTET

-482 WGTDPMNIREGV
+482 WGTDPANIREGV

-569 LSWLQSRG
+569 LTWLQTRG
-577 EVIPVGNADIYMTVS
+577 EVIPVADADQYVAVNAT
-592 ATTVQING
+592 AVQING
-600 GSIGYCTDPV
+600 GSIGYCLDPV

-624 LSPTCSISFNT
+624 LPPTCSISFNT
-635 AENVIRLYFDEG
+635 SENVIRLYFDEG

-656 YDSKPPSVP
+656 YDSKPPTLSG
-665 AKLPTWNE
+665 KLTTWNQ

-679 NEGAVIPSSKFI
+679 NPGEVGIPSSKFM
-691 DPLASTPAVNL
+691 DPLAADTAANL
-702 DSYLKFFHA
+702 TKYLEFFHA
-711 NMEKVGFIEYID
+711 NMEKVGLIEYVD
-723 AYEGNESYISWWGKD
+723 SFEGNEAYITWWGKD

-752 SLMGVVANMIPFANH
+752 SLMGVVASMIPFPNH

-773 QLSCSQSKQG
+773 QLGCSQSKQA
-783 IGHYATNYENRFDTY
+783 IGHYATNFENRFDTY

-806 GALARTIVHE
+806 GAMSRTIVHE

-840 QDDGILFNRTSI
+840 QDDGMLFNRTSI

-874 SGANYVIS
+874 SKANYIIA

-911 AVIHD
+911 SLIHD

-923 YLKDPNT
+923 YMKDPDT
-930 GVLRDASLM
+930 GMLRDASLM

-945 GRVDKVVVLH
+945 GRVDKVVVVH
-955 QNDGRRIVHVRIL
+955 DKDGRRVVHVRIL

-994 AQDMPRTA
+994 AQDMPRA
-1002 DGMVPDVIVNPHCI
+1002 ANGMVPDVVINPHCI
-1016 PSRMTIAQLLEQVFG
+1016 PSRMTIAQLLEQTFG
-1031 KFGAIAGAKMNAT
+1031 KLGAIVGAKMNAT
-1044 TFMND
+1044 AFMNNE
-1049 QSSYS
+1049 SSFS
-1054 LIASALEEL
+1054 LIASGLEEL
-1063 GLNSKGE
+1063 GMQSQGE

-1082 TSSVFMGPL
+1082 TSSVFIGPL
-1091 YFMRLKHL
+1091 FFMRLKHL

-1143 MTEFLK
+1143 MAEFLK

-1157 GTTMWICNGCGQ
+1157 GTTMWVCNGCGQ
-1169 IPIYNEDIQLFI
+1169 IPIYNEDIQLFV
-1181 CPACDG
+1181 CPTCDG
-1187 PLEYHGNSEQTLS
+1187 PLEFQGNSEQTLS

-1212 SHVEIPYALKLMDQ
+1212 SRVELPYALKLMDQ

-1232 SMGMR
+1232 SMGLR
-1237 FVTEK
+1237 FVTDK
-1242 HARRFRE
+1242 YARRFRD
-1249 PIVLNTLVEEEV
+1249 PAIVEMAAKDE
-1261 SKSAETGGLFDLL
+1261 SSRAEGGGFLDLL
-1274 SGIVGGTG
+1274 MGASTGAGAAAGAGTG
-1282 AATEKEVIGN
+1282 AGAGP
-1292 SNETESKQ
+1292 ETSKTNLQLQ
-1300 DKLQEVVETLSRQIN
+1300 DVVETLSKQIN

-1323 ARLPTEQLETGTQQP
+1323 ARLPTEQLSASASA
-1338 SVVPAVVAA
+1338 SVSDNTIPGALEPVDGPLSSTAA
-1347 APQIEAVVP
+1347 AATAAVATATATAP
-1356 VAVEEVVNTNT
+1356 DTSAAEPAN
-1367 NESTPQQA
+1367 A
-1375 GTKPRLPVGAAAP
+1375 AAAKLRLPSGAAAREP
-1388 QPMPPTEADVLLTHP
+1388 LPPTEADVLLTRP
-1403 NIANTIQENEAAAA
+1403 NIAQAIQENEATLAAA
-1417 AIEAAKQAAA
+1417 EAAKLAATA
-1427 VPAVPTTVNVVLN
+1427 PTTVNVVLN
-1440 PQQQMPAAPVQAP
+1440 SQSQQQTAAPALASLAP
-1453 VQAQQAVVQ
+1453 
-1462 APLPP
+1462 
-1467 APVPAAPIVQSGGAT
+1467 QSGGGGSTA
-1482 DEVIPGMNQPTL
+1482 PGGKQPTL
-1494 QFLDVSVNEGVNMN
+1494 EIFEVSAHEGQDNTALPEEV
-1508 IEQIPQ
+1508 
-1514 PDESE
+1514 SE
-1519 VKVLSVSAFEPAK
+1519 IKVLNVTPFDSQPNK
-1532 K
+1532 

>member
-1 MAASTADIAP
+1 MTSTADLAP
-11 AILQT
+11 AVLQT
-16 YFRSYPG
+16 YFRGYSG

-28 KHHIESYDS
+28 KHHIESYDA
-37 FIFDIMPN
+37 FMFDIMPN

-55 LKEPIPDQPGKYVF
+55 LKEPIEGQPGKYVF
-69 KTEIY
+69 KTEIF
-74 IGGKV
+74 IGKKV
-79 NTADQ
+79 EKPEQ
-84 IGIKITPPILELDS
+84 LGVKITPPVLELDAGS
-98 GRTIRRMFPNDAR
+98 TLRRMFPNDAR
-111 LRNTTYESTLVIDVD
+111 LRNMSYVATLVIDVD

-137 YTSETKIIKYEN
+137 FAATTKIIKYEN

-169 NAQLLFEMGECR
+169 DARLLYEMGECR

-188 IVNGSEKVLVSRLEQ
+188 IINGSEKVLVSRLEQ
-203 ANNSVVISLHPPHD
+203 ANNSLVISLHPPHD
-217 LKIHTH
+217 LKIKSHT
-223 ASVACQH
+223 SVACQH
-230 PKTKQTRTVK
+230 PKTKYTRTVK
-240 LIRLRNDTF
+240 IIRFRNENF
-249 GNGKITERS
+249 GKKKITES
-258 VMDGAIRVSIP
+258 MTMDGVIRVSIP
-269 SIKNAIPLFVLF
+269 SVKSPIPLFVLF

-299 ANAPMTAAMEETL
+299 ANGPMTPAMEESL
-312 IACIYDARPIATQAQ
+312 VASIYDARPIATQAQ
-327 AIELMRILTNGFIPE
+327 AIELIRVLTNGFIPE

-348 NETLF
+348 NESLF
-353 MHVPNQPL
+353 AHVPNQPF

-385 NRDDIRNQ
+385 NRDEIRNQ
-393 RLLTTGSL
+393 RLLTTGTL

-415 AIIKKVDETYNYNK
+415 AIVKKVDETYNYNK
-429 TMYGGN
+429 SMYGGN

-441 DTIVDPSEGDKF
+441 DGIVDLNEGDKF
-453 LIIFNPSNI
+453 LIIFNPANI
-462 KDVLNGAKMTET
+462 KQVLSGGTMTET

-482 WGTDPMNIREGV
+482 WGTDPNNMREGV
-494 IQPLARLSYLDTIS
+494 IQPLARLSYLDAIS

-556 LTGISVPVDIDPI
+556 LTGISVPVDTDPI
-569 LSWLQSRG
+569 LEWLQTRG
-577 EVIPVGNADIYMTVS
+577 EVIPIADADVYMTIH
-592 ATTVQING
+592 ATTVQMNG
-600 GSIGYCTDPV
+600 GTIGYCLDAQ
-610 KLLNVL
+610 KLVNVL
-616 KLMKWTAC
+616 KMMKWSAC
-624 LSPTCSISFNT
+624 LPPTCSISFNT
-635 AENVIRLYFDEG
+635 TENVIRLYFDEG
-647 RPIRPLWHL
+647 RPVRPLWHL
-656 YDSKPPSVP
+656 FHSEIPR
-665 AKLPTWNE
+665 LPTPLPSWNE
-673 LVCGTL
+673 LVCGTIHPPHL
-679 NEGAVIPSSKFI
+679 AVIPSSKLL
-691 DPLASTPAVNL
+691 DPLAENTDVNL
-702 DSYLKFFHA
+702 NTYMEFFQKHIH
-711 NMEKVGFIEYID
+711 KLGLIEYVD
-723 AYEGNESYISWWGKD
+723 PYESNEAYVSWWGND
-738 MEGKGYTHAEIHPC
+738 IEGKGYTHAEIHPC

-783 IGHYATNYENRFDTY
+783 IGHYATNFENRFDTY

-806 GALARTIVHE
+806 GAMARTIVHE

-874 SGANYVIS
+874 TKAKYTIAN
-882 NPSQVSAWTDLK
+882 PGQVSTWTDLK

-899 SQLDENGIIREK
+899 SQLDENGIIKEK
-911 AVIHD
+911 TLIHD

-923 YLKDPNT
+923 YLKDPET
-930 GVLRDASLM
+930 GVLRDASLL

-955 QNDGRRIVHVRIL
+955 QNDGSRIVHVRIL

-994 AQDMPRTA
+994 AQDMPRA
-1002 DGMVPDVIVNPHCI
+1002 ANGMVPDVVVNPHCI
-1016 PSRMTIAQLLEQVFG
+1016 PSRMTIAQLLEQTFG
-1031 KFGAIAGAKMNAT
+1031 KLGAIVGAKMNAT
-1044 TFMND
+1044 AFMNNE
-1049 QSSYS
+1049 SSFS

-1063 GLNSKGE
+1063 GLNSQGE

-1143 MTEFLK
+1143 MAEFLK

-1157 GTTMWICNGCGQ
+1157 GTTMWVCNGCGQ
-1169 IPIYNEDIQLFI
+1169 IPIYNEDIQLFV
-1181 CPACDG
+1181 CPSCDG
-1187 PLEYHGNSEQTLS
+1187 PLEFNGNSEQTLS

-1212 SHVEIPYALKLMDQ
+1212 SRVELPYALKLMDQ

-1237 FVTEK
+1237 FVTE
-1242 HARRFRE
+1242 HYARRFRE
-1249 PIVLNTLVEEEV
+1249 PSIMNLEE
-1261 SKSAETGGLFDLL
+1261 SKPEPPTNGGLTGLL
-1274 SGIVGGTG
+1274 SGILG
-1282 AATEKEVIGN
+1282 AQGEP
-1292 SNETESKQ
+1292 ESQTQSKSQ
-1300 DKLQEVVETLSRQIN
+1300 SKKDFEDILETLSNQVN
-1315 ELNERLTV
+1315 ELNERLLV
-1323 ARLPTEQLETGTQQP
+1323 ARLPTQQLATNEIVGNEH
-1338 SVVPAVVAA
+1338 SAVDV
-1347 APQIEAVVP
+1347 QESNTTILP
-1356 VAVEEVVNTNT
+1356 VAVAAPEPAPAP
-1367 NESTPQQA
+1367 STEPQPVQ
-1375 GTKPRLPVGAAAP
+1375 TKIRLPVGAAAP
-1388 QPMPPTEADVLLTHP
+1388 QPMPPTEADVLLTRP
-1403 NIANTIQENEAAAA
+1403 NIAQTIQQHEAEVAAA
-1417 AIEAAKQAAA
+1417 EAAKQA
-1427 VPAVPTTVNVVLN
+1427 VSTTPTTVNVVL
-1440 PQQQMPAAPVQAP
+1440 PAAPAQQQGGGEVPGNPNPPMLNIMEVSANEGDSNTFL
-1453 VQAQQAVVQ
+1453 QAQTQ
-1462 APLPP
+1462 
-1467 APVPAAPIVQSGGAT
+1467 
-1482 DEVIPGMNQPTL
+1482 EM
-1494 QFLDVSVNEGVNMN
+1494 
-1508 IEQIPQ
+1508 PQ
-1514 PDESE
+1514 PEESE
-1519 VKVLSVSAFEPAK
+1519 VKVLHVSAFEPTK